1 LGERQARTKIVSMSE
16 DYYATLGV
24 GRSASSDEIQK
35 AYRKLAKKY
44 HPDMNPDDKAAQ
56 KKFKE
61 VQQAYDVLSDDKKR
75 KMYDQF
81 GPQFEQMGGGG
92 GGPQWSGQVP
102 PGFGGF
108 DFGGGRGG
116 GGDSVDNLPPD
127 LQDLLRQFTGGGGG
141 FQFGGGPQPRR
152 RSRRGAAQ
160 PGANVQHEV
169 EVPFRVAVQGGEVSL
184 RLARGEKIETI
195 AVKIPA
201 GIESGKTLRLRGQG
215 EPSATGGPA
224 GDLLITVRITPHPNF
239 RRDGLDLIA
248 RVPVTVA
255 EAALGAKVDVPTPHG
270 TITLKVPPG
279 TSSGTR
285 LRAKGQGIKAGEGRT
300 GDLYAE
306 IAIMIPKA
314 IDEKSGELLRE
325 LESRWKQPDPR
336 ADLEW

>member
-1 LGERQARTKIVSMSE
+1 MAE

-24 GRSASSDEIQK
+24 GRGASADDIQK
-35 AYRKLAKKY
+35 AYRKLARKY

-61 VQQAYDVLSDDKKR
+61 VQQAYDVLSDEKKR

-81 GPQFEQMGGGG
+81 GPQFEQMSGGGA
-92 GGPQWSGQVP
+92 GPQWSGQVP

-108 DFGGGRGG
+108 DFSGG
-116 GGDSVDNLPPD
+116 GGAEANLPPE

-141 FQFGGGPQPRR
+141 FQFGGGPAPRR
-152 RSRRGAAQ
+152 RGKRPVAQAGADLR
-160 PGANVQHEV
+160 HEV
-169 EVPFRVAVQGGEVSL
+169 EVPFRTAVTGGEVNL
-184 RLARGEKIETI
+184 RLMRLKGKSETI

-201 GIESGKTLRLRGQG
+201 GIEDGKTIRLRGQG
-215 EPSATGGPA
+215 EPSPDGGPP
-224 GDLLITVRITPHPNF
+224 GDLLITVRSKSHSSY

-248 RVPVTVA
+248 RVPVTLA

-270 TITLKVPPG
+270 AIALKVPPG

-285 LRAKGQGIKAGEGRT
+285 LRAKGQGIKTSDGRT

-306 IAIMIPKA
+306 IVIVVPKQ
-314 IDEKSGELLRE
+314 IDDQSAELVRQLDA
-325 LESRWKQPDPR
+325 RWKQRDPR
-336 ADLEW
+336 AELEW

>member
-1 LGERQARTKIVSMSE
+1 MSDE
-16 DYYATLGV
+16 YYATLGV
-24 GRSASSDEIQK
+24 GRSASGDEIQK
-35 AYRKLAKKY
+35 AYRKLARKY

-81 GPQFEQMGGGG
+81 GPQFEQMGAGGG
-92 GGPQWSGQVP
+92 AEPQWTGQVP

-108 DFGGGRGG
+108 DFGGGRSSGG
-116 GGDSVDNLPPD
+116 GGEAGLPPE

-141 FQFGGGPQPRR
+141 GFEFGGGPQPRR
-152 RSRRGAAQ
+152 RSRRSPGQ

-169 EVPFRVAVQGGEVSL
+169 EVPFRTAVMGGEVSL
-184 RLARGEKIETI
+184 RVARGKGKVETI
-195 AVKIPA
+195 NVKIPA
-201 GIESGKTLRLRGQG
+201 GIESGKTIRLRGQG
-215 EPSATGGPA
+215 EPSTTGGPA
-224 GDLLITVRITPHPNF
+224 GDLLITVRIAPHASF

-255 EAALGAKVDVPTPHG
+255 EAALGAKVDVPTPQG
-270 TITLKVPPG
+270 TISLKVPGG

-285 LRAKGQGIKAGEGRT
+285 LRAKGQGIKTADGRT

-306 IAIMIPKA
+306 ISIVIPKT
-314 IDEKSGELLRE
+314 IDETSAEFIRQ
-325 LESRWKQPDPR
+325 LEGHWKQPDPR
-336 ADLEW
+336 AELEW

>member
-1 LGERQARTKIVSMSE
+1 MAE
-16 DYYATLGV
+16 DYYSTLGV
-24 GRSASSDEIQK
+24 SRGASQDDIQK
-35 AYRKLAKKY
+35 AYRKLARKY

-61 VQQAYDVLSDDKKR
+61 VQQAYDVLSDEKKR

-81 GPQFEQMGGGG
+81 GPQFEQMGGGA
-92 GGPQWSGQVP
+92 GPQWSGQVP

-108 DFGGGRGG
+108 DFSGG
-116 GGDSVDNLPPD
+116 GGAEANLPPE

-141 FQFGGGPQPRR
+141 FQFGGGGHQFGGGPGPRR
-152 RSRRGAAQ
+152 RGRKPAAQ
-160 PGANVQHEV
+160 PGTDIRHDV
-169 EVPFRVAVQGGEVSL
+169 EVPFRTVIMGGEVNL
-184 RLARGEKIETI
+184 RLVRPKGKTETI

-201 GIESGKTLRLRGQG
+201 GIEDGKTIRLRGQG
-215 EPSATGGPA
+215 EPSPNGGPP
-224 GDLLITVRITPHPNF
+224 GDLLITVRSQPHANY

-270 TITLKVPPG
+270 TISLKVPPG

-285 LRAKGQGIKAGEGRT
+285 LRAKGQGVKTSDGRT

-306 IAIMIPKA
+306 IAITVPKQ
-314 IDEKSGELLRE
+314 IDESSAELLKQ
-325 LESRWKQPDPR
+325 LDARWKQGNPR
-336 ADLEW
+336 VDLEW

>member
-1 LGERQARTKIVSMSE
+1 MSD

-24 GRSASSDEIQK
+24 SRSASGDDIQK
-35 AYRKLAKKY
+35 AYRKLARKY

-81 GPQFEQMGGGG
+81 GPQFEQMGAGGG
-92 GGPQWSGQVP
+92 AGPQWTGQVP

-108 DFGGGRGG
+108 DFGGGGG
-116 GGDSVDNLPPD
+116 GGGEAGLPPE

-141 FQFGGGPQPRR
+141 GFEFGGGPQPRR
-152 RSRRGAAQ
+152 RSRRPGQ
-160 PGANVQHEV
+160 PGATVQHEV
-169 EVPFRVAVQGGEVSL
+169 EVPFRTAVMGGEVSL
-184 RLARGEKIETI
+184 RVSRAGRKVETI
-195 AVKIPA
+195 SVKIPA
-201 GIESGKTLRLRGQG
+201 GIESGKTIRLRGQG
-215 EPSATGGPA
+215 EPSPTGGPA
-224 GDLLITVRITPHPNF
+224 GDLLITVRVAPHSSF

-248 RVPVTVA
+248 RVPVTLA

-270 TITLKVPPG
+270 TISLKVPGG

-285 LRAKGQGIKAGEGRT
+285 LRAKGQGIKAADGRT

-306 IAIMIPKA
+306 ISITIPKT
-314 IDEKSGELLRE
+314 IDEPSADLVRQLDGHWKQSDPRSE
-325 LESRWKQPDPR
+325 LEW
-336 ADLEW
+336 